1 MHRQV
6 DKQHFSRPVL
16 MQNSSCNPNNGLQS
30 KMLNHQKPG
39 VRLYTYPKYTTNLS
53 VSTLSTQKEGAGK
66 GNKKQTPFAK
76 VSLIQKLRTAR

>member
-16 MQNSSCNPNNGLQS
+16 MQNSSCIQNNSLQS

-39 VRLYTYPKYTTNLS
+39 VVVHLPKIHDKPFSFYS
-53 VSTLSTQKEGAGK
+53 VDTKRSVGK

-76 VSLIQKLRTAR
+76 VSLIQKLRMVR